1 MKEIEYIVFA
11 TGQSAIE
18 YKSQLWELVRA
29 AEDAKAIPYLYAP
42 NEAFFDTSLTDDHVK
57 IFAFCDGQLVG
68 FSFLRMM
75 YQWPSYFDFIEQP
88 SELCAMMLMNLVHPD
103 FRGLGIG
110 RELSSKRLEAAKDS
124 GVKHLYGTVHP
135 HNEASVKLLTQLG
148 MKTIAE
154 REIFTEKVLR
164 KVMYKALNC

>member
-1 MKEIEYIVFA
+1 MSKIEYIVFA
-11 TGQSAIE
+11 TGESATE
-18 YKSQLWELVRA
+18 CKPLLWELVRA

-42 NEAFFDTSLTDDHVK
+42 DEAFFDTSLTNEHVK
-57 IFAFCDGQLVG
+57 VFALCNDQLVG
-68 FSFLRMM
+68 FSFLRLMH
-75 YQWPSYFDFIEQP
+75 QWPSYFDFLQEP

-110 RELSSKRLEAAKDS
+110 RELSLKRLEAAKET

-164 KVMYKALNC
+164 KVMYKIL

>member
-1 MKEIEYIVFA
+1 MSKIEHIVFA
-11 TGQSAIE
+11 TDQVAIE
-18 YKSQLWELVRA
+18 YKPLLWELVRA

-42 NEAFFDTSLTDDHVK
+42 DEAFFDTSLTNEHVK
-57 IFAFCDGQLVG
+57 VFALCDGQLAG
-68 FSFLRMM
+68 FSLLRLMH
-75 YQWPSYFDFIEQP
+75 QWPSYFDFLQEP

-110 RELSSKRLEAAKDS
+110 RELSLKRLEAAKEI

-164 KVMYKALNC
+164 KVMYKIL